1 MERAEVL
8 QLIEQA
14 RAENWTELDLS
25 GKGLVQI
32 PPEIFQLSNLQR
44 LYLRLNQITEI
55 PDAIAALSSLQ
66 QLSLGANQ
74 ITEIPDVIASLSNL
88 QVLSLAENKIA
99 KIPDTITALSN
110 LQQLYFYDNQITEI
124 PNTITSL
131 SNLQQL
137 YLFGNQITEIPDA
150 IAALSNLQ
158 QLYLFGNQITEIPD
172 AIAALSNLQYL
183 DLSNNQITKIPD
195 VIATLSSLQNL
206 WLSVNQ
212 ITKIPN
218 AIAALSS
225 LQNLWLSVNQI
236 TKIPNAIAALSNLQV
251 LYLTQNQIT
260 KIPDAIAALSNLQQL
275 RLGGNQITKVPDAI
289 TQLVN
294 LKGLVL
300 ENNPITNVP
309 PEIIRKGWG
318 EDITKDGDPQ
328 AIFSYL
334 KAHNKRPLNEIKVL
348 LIGEGDVGKTSL
360 LNRLLYNTF
369 NPEECK
375 TPGINIAQWHL
386 PEKPD
391 IRLNLWDFGGQKVMH
406 ATHQFF
412 LTKRSLYLLVI
423 DNRKNEQ
430 QNRVEY
436 WLKLLQTYGGDSPV
450 IIVGNCADED
460 FPHVK
465 IRTLKKKYPQIILPE
480 KDNPFAQDSV
490 ISTSCKTGE
499 GIETLRQEIARQI
512 DTVPHINDL
521 LPVSWFDIK
530 TKLEEMQKD
539 YDFISYEKY
548 QEYCHNT
555 DITSPQDQKV
565 LVEFLHDLGIVLN
578 YQDDPRLE
586 ETNVLNPE
594 WVTSGVYDILNNNEL
609 FKKKGLLELT
619 DLNRILKQP
628 DRYPDNK
635 RPFLMRLME
644 KFELCFPL
652 DPANLNRYLITD
664 LLPIDEPDV
673 DAYENAP
680 LHFQYRYDILPSS
693 IISRFIVRNHE
704 MIYKTMRW
712 RSGVVL
718 TEGNSKAL
726 VRGDEEDNFISI
738 KVQGS
743 RASNLL
749 AIIRSDFTKIHN
761 MIPNLAV
768 KERLVVQEYDNEQ
781 PTNRQVPVDYLHLC
795 NLDRQNITDA
805 ILPGLQGKYNVH
817 DLLEG
822 VESRQQREQELDD
835 RRERANLSRD
845 SQPLQPLPKT
855 TPNLLKPSLALLFLL
870 AGVTTIF
877 AVLAHSVP
885 VLQFTI
891 TVIASCLIF
900 AVTAIFVLRI
910 TGIIDE
916 TAFNQALTGFWNALP
931 ILKGQDASKDTAS
944 KELPEA
950 DKKE

>member
-1 MERAEVL
+1 L
-8 QLIEQA
+8 FILILA
-14 RAENWTELDLS
+14 FYAIYNTRFSWTFFD
-25 GKGLVQI
+25 VQH
-32 PPEIFQLSNLQR
+32 FC
-44 LYLRLNQITEI
+44 
-55 PDAIAALSSLQ
+55 
-66 QLSLGANQ
+66 
-74 ITEIPDVIASLSNL
+74 
-88 QVLSLAENKIA
+88 
-99 KIPDTITALSN
+99 
-110 LQQLYFYDNQITEI
+110 
-124 PNTITSL
+124 
-131 SNLQQL
+131 
-137 YLFGNQITEIPDA
+137 
-150 IAALSNLQ
+150 
-158 QLYLFGNQITEIPD
+158 
-172 AIAALSNLQYL
+172 
-183 DLSNNQITKIPD
+183 
-195 VIATLSSLQNL
+195 
-206 WLSVNQ
+206 
-212 ITKIPN
+212 
-218 AIAALSS
+218 
-225 LQNLWLSVNQI
+225 
-236 TKIPNAIAALSNLQV
+236 
-251 LYLTQNQIT
+251 
-260 KIPDAIAALSNLQQL
+260 
-275 RLGGNQITKVPDAI
+275 
-289 TQLVN
+289 
-294 LKGLVL
+294 
-300 ENNPITNVP
+300 NVP

-318 EDITKDGDPQ
+318 EDRTNDGDPL

-360 LNRLLYNTF
+360 LNRLLYDTF

-436 WLKLLQTYGGDSPV
+436 WLKLIKIYGGDSPV

-465 IRTLKKKYPQIILPE
+465 IRTLKKKYPQIVLPE
-480 KDNPFAQDSV
+480 KDNPFSQNSV
-490 ISTSCKTGE
+490 IATSCKTGD
-499 GIETLRQEIARQI
+499 GIEALRQEIARQI
-512 DTVPHINDL
+512 ETVPHIKDL
-521 LPVSWFDIK
+521 LPVSWFKIK

-548 QEYCHNT
+548 QEYCQNT
-555 DITSPQDQKV
+555 DIISQQDQKV

-578 YQDDPRLE
+578 YQDDPRLK

-609 FKKKGLLELT
+609 FKKKGLLELK
-619 DLNRILKQP
+619 DLNRVLKQP
-628 DRYPDNK
+628 NRYPDNK
-635 RPFLMRLME
+635 RPFLMGLME

-652 DPANLNRYLITD
+652 DHANSNRYLITD
-664 LLPIDEPDV
+664 LLPEDEPDV

-718 TEGNSKAL
+718 SEGNSKAL

-749 AIIRSDFTKIHN
+749 AIIRRDFTKIHN
-761 MIPNLAV
+761 KTPDLAV
-768 KERLVVQEYDNEQ
+768 KELLVVQEYDNGQ

-805 ILPGLQGKYNVH
+805 ILSDLEGKYNVR

-822 VESRQQREQELDD
+822 VESRQQREQNLDD
-835 RRERANLSRD
+835 RREKADLSRD
-845 SQPLQPLPKT
+845 SQPLKPLPKP

-870 AGVTTIF
+870 AGVTAIF

-916 TAFNQALTGFWNALP
+916 TAFNQALAGFWNALS
-931 ILKGQDASKDTAS
+931 ILKGQDPSKDSDT
-944 KELPEA
+944 KELPDS

>member
-1 MERAEVL
+1 MERQELL
-8 QLIEQA
+8 QLIERA
-14 RAENWTELDLS
+14 KAENSTELHLS
-25 GKGLVQI
+25 DKKLTEI
-32 PPEIFQLSNLQR
+32 PSEIFQLSQLTK
-44 LYLRLNQITEI
+44 L
-55 PDAIAALSSLQ
+55 DLS
-66 QLSLGANQ
+66 NNK
-74 ITEIPDVIASLSNL
+74 ITEIPDVIA
-88 QVLSLAENKIA
+88 
-99 KIPDTITALSN
+99 ALSN
-110 LQQLYFYDNQITEI
+110 LQQLDLADNKITEI
-124 PNTITSL
+124 PDAISAL
-131 SNLQQL
+131 YNLQEL
-137 YLFGNQITEIPDA
+137 DLSRNQITEIPDA

-158 QLYLFGNQITEIPD
+158 RLDLGSNQITEIPD
-172 AIAALSNLQYL
+172 ALLSHSRSETATLSNLQRL
-183 DLSNNQITKIPD
+183 DLGSNQITEIPD
-195 VIATLSSLQNL
+195 V
-206 WLSVNQ
+206 
-212 ITKIPN
+212 
-218 AIAALSS
+218 
-225 LQNLWLSVNQI
+225 
-236 TKIPNAIAALSNLQV
+236 
-251 LYLTQNQIT
+251 
-260 KIPDAIAALSNLQQL
+260 
-275 RLGGNQITKVPDAI
+275 I

-294 LKGLVL
+294 LKRLVL

-318 EDITKDGDPQ
+318 KERTDDGDPQ

-334 KAHNKRPLNEIKVL
+334 KATTPTKQSSKNEVKTPTVRPLNEIKVL
-348 LIGEGDVGKTSL
+348 LVGEGDVGKTSL
-360 LNRLLYNTF
+360 LKRLKYGTF

-386 PEKPD
+386 PEKLD

-450 IIVGNCADED
+450 IIVGNCADDEKY
-460 FPHVK
+460 PRVA
-465 IRTLKKKYPQIILPE
+465 IRTLKKKYPKIVLPE
-480 KDNPFAQDSV
+480 KDNLFSQDSV

-499 GIETLRQEIARQI
+499 GIETLRREIARQI

-521 LPVSWFDIK
+521 LPVSWFKIK
-530 TKLEEMQKD
+530 TKLEKMQKD

-548 QEYCHNT
+548 QEYCQNT
-555 DITSPQDQKV
+555 EITSPQDQKT

-578 YQDDPRLE
+578 YQDDPRLK

-619 DLNRILKQP
+619 DLNHILKQP

-635 RPFLMRLME
+635 RPFLMGLME

-652 DPANLNRYLITD
+652 DHANPNRYLITD

-718 TEGNSKAL
+718 TEGNNKAL

-749 AIIRSDFTKIHN
+749 AIIRRDFTKIHN

-768 KERLVVQEYDNEQ
+768 KEFLVVQEYDNEQ

-805 ILPGLQGKYNVH
+805 ILPGLQGNYNIR

-822 VESRQQREQELDD
+822 VESRQQREQELED

-845 SQPLQPLPKT
+845 SQPLQPLEKR
-855 TPNLLKPSLALLFLL
+855 TPNLFKPSLALLFLL

-916 TAFNQALTGFWNALP
+916 TAFNQALTGFWNALL

-944 KELPEA
+944 KELPET

>member
-1 MERAEVL
+1 
-8 QLIEQA
+8 
-14 RAENWTELDLS
+14 
-25 GKGLVQI
+25 
-32 PPEIFQLSNLQR
+32 
-44 LYLRLNQITEI
+44 
-55 PDAIAALSSLQ
+55 
-66 QLSLGANQ
+66 
-74 ITEIPDVIASLSNL
+74 VIA
-88 QVLSLAENKIA
+88 
-99 KIPDTITALSN
+99 ALSN
-110 LQQLYFYDNQITEI
+110 LQ
-124 PNTITSL
+124 SL
-131 SNLQQL
+131 DFS
-137 YLFGNQITEIPDA
+137 GNQITEIPDA

-158 QLYLFGNQITEIPD
+158 ML
-172 AIAALSNLQYL
+172 ALGSNK
-183 DLSNNQITKIPD
+183 ITKIPD
-195 VIATLSSLQNL
+195 VI
-206 WLSVNQ
+206 
-212 ITKIPN
+212 
-218 AIAALSS
+218 
-225 LQNLWLSVNQI
+225 
-236 TKIPNAIAALSNLQV
+236 
-251 LYLTQNQIT
+251 
-260 KIPDAIAALSNLQQL
+260 
-275 RLGGNQITKVPDAI
+275 

-294 LKGLVL
+294 LKLLVL

-318 EDITKDGDPQ
+318 KATWLDGNPQ

-334 KAHNKRPLNEIKVL
+334 KATAPTKQSSSNELKTPTVRPLNEIKVL
-348 LIGEGDVGKTSL
+348 LVGEGDVGKTSL
-360 LNRLLYNTF
+360 LNRLLYDTF

-436 WLKLLQTYGGDSPV
+436 WLKLIQTYGGDSPI

-460 FPHVK
+460 YPHVK
-465 IRTLKKKYPQIILPE
+465 IRTLKKKYPQIVLPE
-480 KDNPFAQDSV
+480 KDNPFAQDLA

-499 GIETLRQEIARQI
+499 GIETLRREIARQI
-512 DTVPHINDL
+512 DTVPHIKDL
-521 LPVSWFDIK
+521 LPVSWFEIK

-555 DITSPQDQKV
+555 DITSQQDQKV

-578 YQDDPRLE
+578 YQDDPRLK

-619 DLNRILKQP
+619 DLNRVLKQP
-628 DRYPDNK
+628 NRYPDNK
-635 RPFLMRLME
+635 RPFLMGLME

-652 DPANLNRYLITD
+652 DNTSVNSYLITD

-718 TEGNSKAL
+718 SEGNSKAL
-726 VRGDEEDNFISI
+726 VRSDEEDNFISI

-743 RASNLL
+743 HASNLL

-761 MIPNLAV
+761 TIPNLAV
-768 KERLVVQEYDNEQ
+768 KERLVVQEYDNGQ
-781 PTNRQVPVDYLHLC
+781 PTNRQVPVDYLYLC
-795 NLDRQNITDA
+795 DLDRQNTTDT
-805 ILPGLQGKYNVH
+805 ILPDLKGNYNVR

-822 VESRQQREQELDD
+822 VESRQQREQNLDD
-835 RRERANLSRD
+835 RRERANLSRE

-855 TPNLLKPSLALLFLL
+855 APNLLKPSLALLFLL
-870 AGVTTIF
+870 ASITAIF

-885 VLQFTI
+885 FLQFTI

-944 KELPEA
+944 KELPET

>member
-1 MERAEVL
+1 MERLEVL

-14 RAENWTELDLS
+14 KAENWTELDLS
-25 GKGLVQI
+25 DKNLTKI
-32 PPEIFQLSNLQR
+32 PPEIFQLSQLTK
-44 LYLRLNQITEI
+44 LALSDNQITEI
-55 PDAIAALSSLQ
+55 PDEIASLSNLQ
-66 QLSLGANQ
+66 GLSFSGNQ
-74 ITEIPDVIASLSNL
+74 ITEIPDVIA
-88 QVLSLAENKIA
+88 
-99 KIPDTITALSN
+99 ALSN
-110 LQQLYFYDNQITEI
+110 LTSLSLHNNEITEI
-124 PNTITSL
+124 PHVIAAL
-131 SNLQQL
+131 SQLIAL
-137 YLFGNQITEIPDA
+137 YLGANQISEIPDV

-158 QLYLFGNQITEIPD
+158 QLYLFSNKISEIPD
-172 AIAALSNLQYL
+172 
-183 DLSNNQITKIPD
+183 
-195 VIATLSSLQNL
+195 V
-206 WLSVNQ
+206 
-212 ITKIPN
+212 
-218 AIAALSS
+218 
-225 LQNLWLSVNQI
+225 
-236 TKIPNAIAALSNLQV
+236 
-251 LYLTQNQIT
+251 
-260 KIPDAIAALSNLQQL
+260 IAALSNLQQL
-275 RLGGNQITKVPDAI
+275 NLRDNQITEIPDAL
-289 TQLVN
+289 TKLGN
-294 LKGLVL
+294 LKKLDL
-300 ENNPITNVP
+300 RDNLIANIP

-318 EDITKDGDPQ
+318 KIYSEDGDPQ
-328 AIFSYL
+328 TIFSYL
-334 KAHNKRPLNEIKVL
+334 KATAPTKQSSSNELKTSTVRPLNEIKVL
-348 LIGEGDVGKTSL
+348 LVGEGDVGKTSL

-430 QNRVEY
+430 QNRIEY

-460 FPHVK
+460 YPHVK
-465 IRTLKKKYPQIILPE
+465 IRTLKKKYPQIVLPE
-480 KDNPFAQDSV
+480 KDNPFAQDLA

-512 DTVPHINDL
+512 DTVPHIKDL
-521 LPVSWFDIK
+521 LPVSWFEIK

-555 DITSPQDQKV
+555 DITSSQDQKV

-578 YQDDPRLE
+578 YQDDPRLK

-594 WVTSGVYDILNNNEL
+594 WVTSGVYDILNNSEL

-635 RPFLMRLME
+635 RPFLMGLME

-652 DPANLNRYLITD
+652 DNTNVNRYLITD

-718 TEGNSKAL
+718 SEGNSKAL
-726 VRGDEEDNFISI
+726 VRSDEEDNFISI

-749 AIIRSDFTKIHN
+749 AIIRRDFTKIHN
-761 MIPNLAV
+761 TIPNLAV
-768 KERLVVQEYDNEQ
+768 QEFLVVQEYDNGQ

-805 ILPGLQGKYNVH
+805 ILPGLQGKYNIR

-822 VESRQQREQELDD
+822 VESRQQREENLDN
-835 RRERANLSRD
+835 RRERANLSRE
-845 SQPLQPLPKT
+845 SQPLQPLPKR
-855 TPNLLKPSLALLFLL
+855 TPNLFKPSFALLFLL
-870 AGVTTIF
+870 AGVTAIF

-916 TAFNQALTGFWNALP
+916 TAFNQALTGFWNALL

-944 KELPEA
+944 KELPET

>member
-1 MERAEVL
+1 MARQKLL

-14 RAENWTELDLS
+14 RAENSTELDLS
-25 GKGLVQI
+25 DKGLTEI
-32 PPEIFQLSNLQR
+32 PPEIFQLSNLQ
-44 LYLRLNQITEI
+44 Q
-55 PDAIAALSSLQ
+55 
-66 QLSLGANQ
+66 
-74 ITEIPDVIASLSNL
+74 
-88 QVLSLAENKIA
+88 
-99 KIPDTITALSN
+99 
-110 LQQLYFYDNQITEI
+110 
-124 PNTITSL
+124 
-131 SNLQQL
+131 
-137 YLFGNQITEIPDA
+137 
-150 IAALSNLQ
+150 
-158 QLYLFGNQITEIPD
+158 
-172 AIAALSNLQYL
+172 
-183 DLSNNQITKIPD
+183 
-195 VIATLSSLQNL
+195 L
-206 WLSVNQ
+206 WLSN
-212 ITKIPN
+212 
-218 AIAALSS
+218 
-225 LQNLWLSVNQI
+225 
-236 TKIPNAIAALSNLQV
+236 
-251 LYLTQNQIT
+251 NQIT
-260 KIPDAIAALSNLQQL
+260 KIPDAIAALSNLQNLFLYGNKITEIPNVIAALSNLQNL
-275 RLGGNQITKVPDAI
+275 DLSRNQITEIPDDISALSNLQNLDFGNNKITKIPDAITALSNLQQLDLDHNLITEIPDAI
-289 TQLVN
+289 TQLIN
-294 LKGLVL
+294 LKRLVL
-300 ENNPITNVP
+300 EYNPIANIP

-318 EDITKDGDPQ
+318 KDITDNGDPQ

-334 KAHNKRPLNEIKVL
+334 KATAPIKQSSKNEAKTEVVRPLNEIKVL
-348 LIGEGDVGKTSL
+348 LVGEGDVGKTSM

-391 IRLNLWDFGGQKVMH
+391 ISLNFWDFGGQKVMH

-436 WLKLLQTYGGDSPV
+436 WLKLLQTYGGNSPV

-460 FPHVK
+460 YPRVK
-465 IRTLKKKYPQIILPE
+465 IRTLKKKYPQIVLPE
-480 KDNPFAQDSV
+480 KDNPVSQNSV
-490 ISTSCKTGE
+490 IATSCKTGE
-499 GIETLRQEIARQI
+499 GIEALRQEIARQI
-512 DTVPHINDL
+512 DTIPHISDPF
-521 LPVSWFDIK
+521 PVSWFKIK

-548 QEYCHNT
+548 QEYCQNT

-578 YQDDPRLE
+578 YQDDPRLK

-619 DLNRILKQP
+619 DLNRVLKQP

-635 RPFLMRLME
+635 RPFLMGLME

-652 DPANLNRYLITD
+652 DYTNVNRYLITD

-726 VRGDEEDNFISI
+726 VRGDEEDDFISI

-743 RASNLL
+743 HASNLL
-749 AIIRSDFTKIHN
+749 AIIRRDFTKIHN
-761 MIPNLAV
+761 TIPNLAV
-768 KERLVVQEYDNEQ
+768 KEFLVVQEYDKEE
-781 PTNRQVPVDYLHLC
+781 PTDRQVPVDYLHLC

-805 ILPGLQGKYNVH
+805 ILPGLQGNYNIR

-822 VESRQQREQELDD
+822 VESRQQREQNLDD
-835 RRERANLSRD
+835 RQERANLSRD
-845 SQPLQPLPKT
+845 SQPLNPLPETTPNLLKPLPETTPNLLKPLPET
-855 TPNLLKPSLALLFLL
+855 TPNLLKPSLTLLFLL
-870 AGVTTIF
+870 AGVTAIF

-944 KELPEA
+944 KELPET
-950 DKKE
+950 DNKE

>member
-1 MERAEVL
+1 MERAELL
-8 QLIEQA
+8 QLIERA
-14 RAENWTELDLS
+14 KAENWTELDLS
-25 GKGLVQI
+25 SKELTEI
-32 PPEIFQLSNLQR
+32 PPEMFQLSQLTK
-44 LYLRLNQITEI
+44 LDLSFNQIT
-55 PDAIAALSSLQ
+55 
-66 QLSLGANQ
+66 
-74 ITEIPDVIASLSNL
+74 
-88 QVLSLAENKIA
+88 K
-99 KIPDTITALSN
+99 
-110 LQQLYFYDNQITEI
+110 
-124 PNTITSL
+124 
-131 SNLQQL
+131 
-137 YLFGNQITEIPDA
+137 IPDA

-158 QLYLFGNQITEIPD
+158 RLDLSFNKRTKIPDEIAALSNLQEFYLSKNRITEIPN
-172 AIAALSNLQYL
+172 AIAALSNLQNL
-183 DLSNNQITKIPD
+183 ILSGNKITE
-195 VIATLSSLQNL
+195 
-206 WLSVNQ
+206 
-212 ITKIPN
+212 IPN
-218 AIAALSS
+218 AIAALSN
-225 LQNLWLSVNQI
+225 LQQLHLDQNRITEIPDGIAALSNLQKLDLYYNKITEIPDEIAALSNLQVLDLSINQI
-236 TKIPNAIAALSNLQV
+236 TKIPNAIAALSNLQN
-251 LYLTQNQIT
+251 LILSGNKIT
-260 KIPDAIAALSNLQQL
+260 EIPNAIAALSNLQQL

-499 GIETLRQEIARQI
+499 GIETLSREIARQI
-512 DTVPHINDL
+512 DTVPHIKDL
-521 LPVSWFDIK
+521 LPVSWFKIK

-548 QEYCHNT
+548 QEYCQNT
-555 DITSPQDQKV
+555 DITSSQDQKV

-578 YQDDPRLE
+578 YQDDPRLK

-609 FKKKGLLELT
+609 FRNKGLLELT
-619 DLNRILKQP
+619 DLNRVLKQP
-628 DRYPDNK
+628 NRYPDNK
-635 RPFLMRLME
+635 RPFLMGLME

-652 DPANLNRYLITD
+652 DHANPNRYLITD

-718 TEGNSKAL
+718 SEGNSKAL
-726 VRGDEEDNFISI
+726 VRSDEEDNFISI

-743 RASNLL
+743 RGSNLL

-761 MIPNLAV
+761 TIPNLAV
-768 KERLVVQEYDNEQ
+768 KEFLVVQEYDNEQ

-805 ILPGLQGKYNVH
+805 ILPGLQGNYNIR

-822 VESRQQREQELDD
+822 VESRQQREQELED
-835 RRERANLSRD
+835 RREKSNKSRD
-845 SQPLQPLPKT
+845 SQPLKPLPKT
-855 TPNLLKPSLALLFLL
+855 TPNLFKPSLALLFLL

-944 KELPEA
+944 KELPET
-950 DKKE
+950 DNKE

>member
-1 MERAEVL
+1 MERAELL
-8 QLIEQA
+8 QAIEQA
-14 RAENWTELDLS
+14 KAENWTALDLRS
-25 GKGLVQI
+25 RGLTEI
-32 PPEIFQLSNLQR
+32 PPEIFQFSNLQV
-44 LYLRLNQITEI
+44 LYLGDNQITEI
-55 PDAIAALSSLQ
+55 PDILLSHSQ
-66 QLSLGANQ
+66 SKNATLSNLYILDLRNNQ
-74 ITEIPDVIASLSNL
+74 IKEIPDVIATFSNL
-88 QVLSLAENKIA
+88 KDL
-99 KIPDTITALSN
+99 N
-110 LQQLYFYDNQITEI
+110 LV
-124 PNTITSL
+124 
-131 SNLQQL
+131 
-137 YLFGNQITEIPDA
+137 
-150 IAALSNLQ
+150 
-158 QLYLFGNQITEIPD
+158 
-172 AIAALSNLQYL
+172 
-183 DLSNNQITKIPD
+183 NNQIKE
-195 VIATLSSLQNL
+195 
-206 WLSVNQ
+206 
-212 ITKIPN
+212 
-218 AIAALSS
+218 
-225 LQNLWLSVNQI
+225 
-236 TKIPNAIAALSNLQV
+236 IPNAIAALSNLQF
-251 LYLTQNQIT
+251 LNLSNNQI
-260 KIPDAIAALSNLQQL
+260 KEIPDAIATLSNLQSL
-275 RLGGNQITKVPDAI
+275 NLSNNQITEIPDLIADLSNLQKLSLSNNQIKEIPDAI
-289 TQLVN
+289 TQFVN
-294 LKGLVL
+294 LKRLVL
-300 ENNPITNVP
+300 KDNPITNIP

-318 EDITKDGDPQ
+318 NDINENGYPQ

-334 KAHNKRPLNEIKVL
+334 KAHNKNKLPLNEIKVL
-348 LIGEGDVGKTSL
+348 LVGEGDVGKTSL
-360 LNRLLYNTF
+360 LNRLLYDTF

-450 IIVGNCADED
+450 IIVGNCADEHY
-460 FPHVK
+460 PQIK
-465 IRTLKKKYPQIILPE
+465 IRTLKKKYPQIVLPE
-480 KDNPFAQDSV
+480 KDNLFSQDSV
-490 ISTSCKTGE
+490 IATSCKTGD
-499 GIETLRQEIARQI
+499 GIEALRWEIARQI
-512 DTVPHINDL
+512 DTIPHISDPF
-521 LPVSWFDIK
+521 PVSWFKIK
-530 TKLEEMQKD
+530 TKLEEMQKNYD
-539 YDFISYEKY
+539 YISYEKY
-548 QEYCHNT
+548 QEYCQNI
-555 DITSPQDQKV
+555 DITSQQDQKV

-578 YQDDPRLE
+578 YQDDPRLK

-609 FKKKGLLELT
+609 FKKKGLLELI

-635 RPFLMRLME
+635 RPFLMGLME

-652 DPANLNRYLITD
+652 DHANPNRYLITD

-718 TEGNSKAL
+718 SEGNSKAL
-726 VRGDEEDNFISI
+726 VRSDEEDNFISI
-738 KVQGS
+738 KMQGS

-749 AIIRSDFTKIHN
+749 AIIRRDFTKIHN
-761 MIPNLAV
+761 TIPNLAV
-768 KERLVVQEYDNEQ
+768 KEFLVVQEYDKGQ
-781 PTNRQVPVDYLHLC
+781 PTDRQVPVDYLHLC

-805 ILPGLQGKYNVH
+805 ILPGLYGNYNIRN
-817 DLLEG
+817 LLEG
-822 VESRQQREQELDD
+822 VESRQQREENLDD
-835 RRERANLSRD
+835 RREKADLSRE
-845 SQPLQPLPKT
+845 SQPLQPLTPLPKP

-870 AGVTTIF
+870 AGVTAIF

-916 TAFNQALTGFWNALP
+916 TAFNQALAGFWNALP
-931 ILKGQDASKDTAS
+931 ILKGQDPSKDSDT
-944 KELPEA
+944 KELPDS

>member
-1 MERAEVL
+1 MVRQDVLRLIERAK
-8 QLIEQA
+8 
-14 RAENWTELDLS
+14 AENSTELDLS
-25 GKGLVQI
+25 NKKLTEI
-32 PPEIFQLSNLQR
+32 PSEIFQLSQLTKLNLDN
-44 LYLRLNQITEI
+44 NQITKI
-55 PDAIAALSSLQ
+55 PDAIK
-66 QLSLGANQ
+66 
-74 ITEIPDVIASLSNL
+74 VLSNL
-88 QVLSLAENKIA
+88 QVLDLGGNKITE
-99 KIPDTITALSN
+99 IPNAITALSN
-110 LQQLYFYDNQITEI
+110 LQALILSVNQIKEI
-124 PNTITSL
+124 PDAIVTL
-131 SNLQQL
+131 SNLQT
-137 YLFGNQITEIPDA
+137 LFLHKNKITEIPDA

-158 QLYLFGNQITEIPD
+158 I
-172 AIAALSNLQYL
+172 LSLEN
-183 DLSNNQITKIPD
+183 
-195 VIATLSSLQNL
+195 
-206 WLSVNQ
+206 
-212 ITKIPN
+212 
-218 AIAALSS
+218 
-225 LQNLWLSVNQI
+225 
-236 TKIPNAIAALSNLQV
+236 
-251 LYLTQNQIT
+251 NQIT
-260 KIPDAIAALSNLQQL
+260 KIPDAIAALSNLQYL
-275 RLGGNQITKVPDAI
+275 FLGGNKITEIPDAI
-289 TQLVN
+289 TKISN
-294 LKGLVL
+294 LKQLVL
-300 ENNPITNVP
+300 ENNPITNIP

-318 EDITKDGDPQ
+318 KDYGDDGDPQ

-348 LIGEGDVGKTSL
+348 LVGEGDVGKTSL
-360 LNRLLYNTF
+360 LNRLLHDNF

-375 TPGINIAQWHL
+375 TPGINIEKWSL

-391 IRLNLWDFGGQKVMH
+391 ICLNLWDFGGQKVMH

-465 IRTLKKKYPQIILPE
+465 IRTLKKKYPQIVLPE
-480 KDNPFAQDSV
+480 KDNLFSQDSV
-490 ISTSCKTGE
+490 IATSCKTGD
-499 GIETLRQEIARQI
+499 GIEALRQEIARQI
-512 DTVPHINDL
+512 ETVPHIKDL
-521 LPVSWFDIK
+521 LPVSWFKIK
-530 TKLEEMQKD
+530 NKLEEMQKNYD
-539 YDFISYEKY
+539 YISYEKY
-548 QEYCHNT
+548 QEYCQNT
-555 DITSPQDQKV
+555 DIISQQDQKT

-578 YQDDPRLE
+578 YQDDPRLK

-628 DRYPDNK
+628 NRYPDNK
-635 RPFLMRLME
+635 RPFLMGLME

-652 DPANLNRYLITD
+652 DSANPNRYLITD

-743 RASNLL
+743 RGSNLL
-749 AIIRSDFTKIHN
+749 AIIRRDFTKIHN
-761 MIPNLAV
+761 TIPNLAV
-768 KERLVVQEYDNEQ
+768 KEFLVVQEYDKGQ
-781 PTNRQVPVDYLHLC
+781 PTDRQVPVDYLHLC
-795 NLDRQNITDA
+795 NLDRQNTTDA
-805 ILPGLQGKYNVH
+805 ILPGLQGNYNIR

-822 VESRQQREQELDD
+822 VESRQQREQNLDD
-835 RRERANLSRD
+835 RREKADLSRD
-845 SQPLQPLPKT
+845 SQPLKPLPKP

-870 AGVTTIF
+870 AGVTAIF

-916 TAFNQALTGFWNALP
+916 TAFNQALAGFWNALP
-931 ILKGQDASKDTAS
+931 ILKGQDSSKDSGA
-944 KELPEA
+944 KELPES

>member
-1 MERAEVL
+1 MTRL
-8 QLIEQA
+8 GILRLIEQA
-14 RAENWTELDLS
+14 KAKNSTELDLNFN
-25 GKGLVQI
+25 GLTEI
-32 PPEIFQLSNLQR
+32 PPEIFQLSQLTKLELSGNA
-44 LYLRLNQITEI
+44 IT
-55 PDAIAALSSLQ
+55 
-66 QLSLGANQ
+66 
-74 ITEIPDVIASLSNL
+74 
-88 QVLSLAENKIA
+88 
-99 KIPDTITALSN
+99 KIPDKIAALSN
-110 LQQLYFYDNQITEI
+110 LQQLYLNNNQITKI
-124 PNTITSL
+124 PDVIAAL
-131 SNLQQL
+131 SNLQDL
-137 YLFGNQITEIPDA
+137 NLGGNKITEIPDE

-158 QLYLFGNQITEIPD
+158 QLYLFNNQITKIPYEIM
-172 AIAALSNLQYL
+172 ALSNLKGL
-183 DLSNNQITKIPD
+183 DLNNNQITKIPD
-195 VIATLSSLQNL
+195 VLPPYLRSET
-206 WLSVNQ
+206 
-212 ITKIPN
+212 
-218 AIAALSS
+218 
-225 LQNLWLSVNQI
+225 
-236 TKIPNAIAALSNLQV
+236 AALSNLQI
-251 LYLTQNQIT
+251 LNLSSNQIT
-260 KIPDAIAALSNLQQL
+260 KIPDAITALSNLQIL
-275 RLGGNQITKVPDAI
+275 NLSSNQITEIPDVIANLSQLQNLYLHNNQITEIPDVIAALSQLKQLDLYANKITRIPDAI
-289 TQLVN
+289 AKLVN
-294 LKGLVL
+294 LKILVL
-300 ENNPITNVP
+300 NDNPITNVP

-318 EDITKDGDPQ
+318 TDIRKDGDPQ
-328 AIFSYL
+328 VIFSYL
-334 KAHNKRPLNEIKVL
+334 KAAAPTKQSSKDEVNTAIVRPLNEIKVL
-348 LIGEGDVGKTSL
+348 LVGEGDVGKTSL
-360 LNRLLYNTF
+360 LKRLKYGTF

-436 WLKLLQTYGGDSPV
+436 WLKLIQTYGGDSPV

-460 FPHVK
+460 YPHVK
-465 IRTLKKKYPQIILPE
+465 IRTLKKKYPQIVLPE
-480 KDNPFAQDSV
+480 KDNPLAQDSV

-499 GIETLRQEIARQI
+499 GIETLRREIARQI
-512 DTVPHINDL
+512 DTVPHIKDL
-521 LPVSWFDIK
+521 LPVSWFEIK
-530 TKLEEMQKD
+530 TKLEKMQKD

-548 QEYCHNT
+548 QEYCQNT
-555 DITSPQDQKV
+555 EITSPQDQKT

-578 YQDDPRLE
+578 YQDDPRLK

-628 DRYPDNK
+628 ARYPDNK

-652 DPANLNRYLITD
+652 DPANPNRYLITD

-718 TEGNSKAL
+718 AEGNSKAL
-726 VRGDEEDNFISI
+726 VRSDEEDNFISI

-761 MIPNLAV
+761 TIPNLAV
-768 KERLVVQEYDNEQ
+768 KEFLVVQEYDNEQ

-805 ILPGLQGKYNVH
+805 ILPGLQGNYNIR

-822 VESRQQREQELDD
+822 VESRQQREQELED

-855 TPNLLKPSLALLFLL
+855 TPNLFKPSLALLFLL

-944 KELPEA
+944 KELPET
-950 DKKE
+950 DNKE

>member
-1 MERAEVL
+1 MVRQDVLRLIERAK
-8 QLIEQA
+8 
-14 RAENWTELDLS
+14 AENSTELDLS
-25 GKGLVQI
+25 NKKLTEI
-32 PPEIFQLSNLQR
+32 PSEIFQLSQLTKLNLDN
-44 LYLRLNQITEI
+44 NQITKI
-55 PDAIAALSSLQ
+55 PDAIK
-66 QLSLGANQ
+66 
-74 ITEIPDVIASLSNL
+74 VLSNL
-88 QVLSLAENKIA
+88 QVLDLGGNKITE
-99 KIPDTITALSN
+99 IPNAITALSN
-110 LQQLYFYDNQITEI
+110 LQALILSVNQIKEI
-124 PNTITSL
+124 PDAIVTL
-131 SNLQQL
+131 SNLQT
-137 YLFGNQITEIPDA
+137 LFLHKNKITEIPDA

-158 QLYLFGNQITEIPD
+158 I
-172 AIAALSNLQYL
+172 LSLEN
-183 DLSNNQITKIPD
+183 
-195 VIATLSSLQNL
+195 
-206 WLSVNQ
+206 
-212 ITKIPN
+212 
-218 AIAALSS
+218 
-225 LQNLWLSVNQI
+225 
-236 TKIPNAIAALSNLQV
+236 
-251 LYLTQNQIT
+251 NQIT
-260 KIPDAIAALSNLQQL
+260 KIPDAIAALSNLQYL
-275 RLGGNQITKVPDAI
+275 FLGGNKITEIPDAI
-289 TQLVN
+289 TKISN
-294 LKGLVL
+294 LKQLVL
-300 ENNPITNVP
+300 ENNPITNIP
-309 PEIIRKGWG
+309 PEIIRKGWEKDYG
-318 EDITKDGDPQ
+318 DDGDPQ

-348 LIGEGDVGKTSL
+348 LVGEGDVGKTSL
-360 LNRLLYNTF
+360 LNRLLHDNF

-375 TPGINIAQWHL
+375 TPGINIEKWSL

-391 IRLNLWDFGGQKVMH
+391 ICLNLWDFGGQKVMH

-465 IRTLKKKYPQIILPE
+465 IRTLKKKYPQIVLPE
-480 KDNPFAQDSV
+480 KDNLFSQDSV
-490 ISTSCKTGE
+490 IATSCKTGD
-499 GIETLRQEIARQI
+499 GIEALRQEIARQI
-512 DTVPHINDL
+512 ETVPHIKDL
-521 LPVSWFDIK
+521 LPVSWFKIK
-530 TKLEEMQKD
+530 NKLEEMQKNYD
-539 YDFISYEKY
+539 YISYEKY
-548 QEYCHNT
+548 QEYCQNT
-555 DITSPQDQKV
+555 DIISQQDQKT

-578 YQDDPRLE
+578 YQDDPRLK

-628 DRYPDNK
+628 NRYPDNK
-635 RPFLMRLME
+635 RPFLMGLME

-652 DPANLNRYLITD
+652 DSANPNRYLITD

-743 RASNLL
+743 HGSNLL
-749 AIIRSDFTKIHN
+749 AIIRRDFTKIHN
-761 MIPNLAV
+761 TIPNLAV
-768 KERLVVQEYDNEQ
+768 KEFLVVQEYDKGQ

-795 NLDRQNITDA
+795 ELDRQNTNDA
-805 ILPGLQGKYNVH
+805 ILPGLQGNYNIRG
-817 DLLEG
+817 LLEG
-822 VESRQQREQELDD
+822 VESRQQREQNLDD
-835 RRERANLSRD
+835 RREKADLSRD
-845 SQPLQPLPKT
+845 SQPLKPLPKP

-870 AGVTTIF
+870 AGVTAIF

-916 TAFNQALTGFWNALP
+916 TAFNQALAGFWNALP
-931 ILKGQDASKDTAS
+931 ILKGQDSSKDSGA
-944 KELPEA
+944 KELPES

>member
-55 PDAIAALSSLQ
+55 PDAIAALS
-66 QLSLGANQ
+66 
-74 ITEIPDVIASLSNL
+74 NL
-88 QVLSLAENKIA
+88 QI
-99 KIPDTITALSN
+99 
-110 LQQLYFYDNQITEI
+110 
-124 PNTITSL
+124 
-131 SNLQQL
+131 
-137 YLFGNQITEIPDA
+137 
-150 IAALSNLQ
+150 
-158 QLYLFGNQITEIPD
+158 
-172 AIAALSNLQYL
+172 L
-183 DLSNNQITKIPD
+183 DLS
-195 VIATLSSLQNL
+195 
-206 WLSVNQ
+206 
-212 ITKIPN
+212 
-218 AIAALSS
+218 
-225 LQNLWLSVNQI
+225 
-236 TKIPNAIAALSNLQV
+236 SNK
-251 LYLTQNQIT
+251 IT
-260 KIPDAIAALSNLQQL
+260 KIPDAIAALSNLETL
-275 RLGGNQITKVPDAI
+275 DLAANQITEIPDAIAALYYLQLLVLHNNKLTEILDAITALTNLQVLHLGRNKITEIPDAI
-289 TQLVN
+289 TQLIN
-294 LKGLVL
+294 LKILVL
-300 ENNPITNVP
+300 GDNPITNIP

-318 EDITKDGDPQ
+318 ENTWYDGDPK

-334 KAHNKRPLNEIKVL
+334 KDHNKRPLNEIKVL
-348 LIGEGDVGKTSL
+348 LVGEGDVGKTSL
-360 LNRLLYNTF
+360 LNRLLYDTF

-436 WLKLLQTYGGDSPV
+436 WLKLIQTYGGNSPV

-460 FPHVK
+460 YPHVK
-465 IRTLKKKYPQIILPE
+465 IRTLKKKYPQIVLPE

-499 GIETLRQEIARQI
+499 GIETLRREIARQI
-512 DTVPHINDL
+512 EAIPHINDL

-555 DITSPQDQKV
+555 DISSSQDQKV

-578 YQDDPRLE
+578 YQDDPRLK

-609 FKKKGLLELT
+609 FVKKKGLLELT

-635 RPFLMRLME
+635 RPFLMGLME

-652 DPANLNRYLITD
+652 DPANPNRYLITD

-718 TEGNSKAL
+718 SEGNSKAL
-726 VRGDEEDNFISI
+726 VRSDEEDNFISI

-743 RASNLL
+743 HASNLL

-761 MIPNLAV
+761 TIPNLAV
-768 KERLVVQEYDNEQ
+768 KEFLVVQEYDNGQ
-781 PTNRQVPVDYLHLC
+781 PTNRQVPVDYLYLC
-795 NLDRQNITDA
+795 DLDRQNTTDT
-805 ILPGLQGKYNVH
+805 ILPDLKGKYNVR

-822 VESRQQREQELDD
+822 VESRQQREQNLDA
-835 RRERANLSRD
+835 RREKSNKSRD
-845 SQPLQPLPKT
+845 SQPLKPLPKT

-877 AVLAHSVP
+877 AVLAYSVP

-916 TAFNQALTGFWNALP
+916 TAFNQALTGFWNALL

-944 KELPEA
+944 KELPET

>member
-1 MERAEVL
+1 MERQGL
-8 QLIEQA
+8 FQLIERA
-14 RAENWTELDLS
+14 KAENWTELDLS
-25 GKGLVQI
+25 RKELTEI
-32 PPEIFQLSNLQR
+32 PPEIFQLSQLTKLDLCFNQITKIPDEIAALSHLQT
-44 LYLRLNQITEI
+44 LDLHYNQITEI
-55 PDAIAALSSLQ
+55 PDAIAALSNLQELDLENNQITEIPDAIAALSNLQKLNLENNQITKIPDAIAALSNLQ
-66 QLSLGANQ
+66 QLYLYKNQ
-74 ITEIPDVIASLSNL
+74 ITEIPDVISALYNL
-88 QVLSLAENKIA
+88 QELNLSRNQIT
-99 KIPDTITALSN
+99 KIPDAISALSN
-110 LQQLYFYDNQITEI
+110 LQELD
-124 PNTITSL
+124 L
-131 SNLQQL
+131 SR
-137 YLFGNQITEIPDA
+137 NQITEIPDA

-158 QLYLFGNQITEIPD
+158 QLYLWNNQITEIPD
-172 AIAALSNLQYL
+172 AITALSQLQKL
-183 DLSNNQITKIPD
+183 DLD
-195 VIATLSSLQNL
+195 H
-206 WLSVNQ
+206 
-212 ITKIPN
+212 
-218 AIAALSS
+218 
-225 LQNLWLSVNQI
+225 
-236 TKIPNAIAALSNLQV
+236 
-251 LYLTQNQIT
+251 NQIT
-260 KIPDAIAALSNLQQL
+260 KIPDAISAIYNLQFL
-275 RLGGNQITKVPDAI
+275 SLGNNKITEIPDAI

-294 LKGLVL
+294 LKLLVL
-300 ENNPITNVP
+300 ENNPIANVP

-318 EDITKDGDPQ
+318 KDHGDDGDPQ

-334 KAHNKRPLNEIKVL
+334 KNYNKRPLNEIKVL
-348 LIGEGDVGKTSL
+348 LVGEGDVGKTSL
-360 LNRLLYNTF
+360 LNRLLYDTF

-375 TPGINIAQWHL
+375 TPGINIVQWHL

-423 DNRKNEQ
+423 DNRKNDQ
-430 QNRVEY
+430 QNRIEY

-450 IIVGNCADED
+450 IIVGNCADEHYTQVAIS
-460 FPHVK
+460 F
-465 IRTLKKKYPQIILPE
+465 LKKKYPQIVLPE
-480 KDNPFAQDSV
+480 KDNPFSQNSV

-499 GIETLRQEIARQI
+499 GIEALRQEIARQI
-512 DTVPHINDL
+512 DTVPHIKDL
-521 LPVSWFDIK
+521 LLVSWFEIK
-530 TKLEEMQKD
+530 TKLEKMQKD

-609 FKKKGLLELT
+609 FVKKKGLLELT

-635 RPFLMRLME
+635 RPFLMGLME

-652 DPANLNRYLITD
+652 DHANPNRYLITD

-718 TEGNSKAL
+718 TEGNNKAL

-749 AIIRSDFTKIHN
+749 AIIRRDFTKIHN
-761 MIPNLAV
+761 TIPNLAV
-768 KERLVVQEYDNEQ
+768 KERLVVQEYDNGQ
-781 PTNRQVPVDYLHLC
+781 PTDRQVPVDYLYLC
-795 NLDRQNITDA
+795 DLDRQNTTDT
-805 ILPGLQGKYNVH
+805 ILPDLKGKYNVR

-822 VESRQQREQELDD
+822 VESRQQCEQNLDA
-835 RRERANLSRD
+835 RREKSNKSRE
-845 SQPLQPLPKT
+845 SQPLQPIPKP

-870 AGVTTIF
+870 AGVTAIF

-885 VLQFTI
+885 ILQFTI

-916 TAFNQALTGFWNALP
+916 TAFNQALTGFWNALL
-931 ILKGQDASKDTAS
+931 ILKGQDTSKDNAS
-944 KELPEA
+944 KELPET

>member
-55 PDAIAALSSLQ
+55 PDAIAALSNLQQLSLYNNQITKIPDAIAALSNLQ

-88 QVLSLAENKIA
+88 QQLSLSSNQITKIPDAIASLSNLQVLSLAENKIA
-99 KIPDTITALSN
+99 KIPDAITALSN
-110 LQQLYFYDNQITEI
+110 LQQLYFYDNKITEI
-124 PNTITSL
+124 PNAITSL
-131 SNLQQL
+131 SNLQYL
-137 YLFGNQITEIPDA
+137 HLFG
-150 IAALSNLQ
+150 
-158 QLYLFGNQITEIPD
+158 
-172 AIAALSNLQYL
+172 
-183 DLSNNQITKIPD
+183 NQITKIPD
-195 VIATLSSLQNL
+195 VIA
-206 WLSVNQ
+206 
-212 ITKIPN
+212 
-218 AIAALSS
+218 
-225 LQNLWLSVNQI
+225 
-236 TKIPNAIAALSNLQV
+236 ALSNLQQ
-251 LYLTQNQIT
+251 LSLSSNQIT
-260 KIPDAIAALSNLQQL
+260 KIPDAIAAFSHL
-275 RLGGNQITKVPDAI
+275 RSLDLGGNKITEIPDTITKLAS
-289 TQLVN
+289 
-294 LKGLVL
+294 LKRLVL
-300 ENNPITNVP
+300 ENNPITNIP

-318 EDITKDGDPQ
+318 EKTWDDGDPH

-348 LIGEGDVGKTSL
+348 LVGEGDVGKTSL
-360 LNRLLYNTF
+360 LKRLKYGTF

-436 WLKLLQTYGGDSPV
+436 WLKLLQTYGGNSPV
-450 IIVGNCADED
+450 IIVGNCSDED

-465 IRTLKKKYPQIILPE
+465 IRTLKKKYPQIVLPE
-480 KDNPFAQDSV
+480 KDNLFSQNSV
-490 ISTSCKTGE
+490 IATSCKTGE
-499 GIETLRQEIARQI
+499 GIETLRREIARQI
-512 DTVPHINDL
+512 ETIPHINDL

-530 TKLEEMQKD
+530 IKLEEMKEN

-548 QEYCHNT
+548 QEYCQNIE
-555 DITSPQDQKV
+555 ITSQQDQKV

-578 YQDDPRLE
+578 YQDDPRLK

-609 FKKKGLLELT
+609 FKKKGLLDLT

-635 RPFLMRLME
+635 RPFLMGLME

-652 DPANLNRYLITD
+652 DHANPNRYLITD

-718 TEGNSKAL
+718 TEGNNKAL

-749 AIIRSDFTKIHN
+749 AIIRRDFTKIHN

-768 KERLVVQEYDNEQ
+768 KERLVVQEYDKGQ
-781 PTNRQVPVDYLHLC
+781 ATNRQVPVDYLHLC
-795 NLDRQNITDA
+795 ELDRQNITDA
-805 ILPGLQGKYNVH
+805 ILPGLQGNYNIR

-822 VESRQQREQELDD
+822 VESRQQREQELED
-835 RRERANLSRD
+835 RREKANLSRD

-855 TPNLLKPSLALLFLL
+855 TPNLFKPSLALLFLL

-916 TAFNQALTGFWNALP
+916 TAFNQALTGFWNALL

-944 KELPEA
+944 KELPET

>member
-1 MERAEVL
+1 MERTELL
-8 QLIEQA
+8 QLIERA
-14 RAENWTELDLS
+14 KAENWTELDLS
-25 GKGLVQI
+25 DEGLTKI
-32 PPEIFQLSNLQR
+32 PPEIFQLSQLTKLNLHD
-44 LYLRLNQITEI
+44 NKITKI
-55 PDAIAALSSLQ
+55 PDAILYLSNLQ
-66 QLSLGANQ
+66 QLDLGVNQ
-74 ITEIPDVIASLSNL
+74 ITKIPDAIASLSNL
-88 QVLSLAENKIA
+88 QYLYLGVNQIT
-99 KIPDTITALSN
+99 KIPDAIASLSN
-110 LQQLYFYDNQITEI
+110 LQYLYLYDNKITEI
-124 PNTITSL
+124 PNVIAALSNLKRLYLHDNKITKIPDAILSL
-131 SNLQQL
+131 SNLQIL
-137 YLFGNQITEIPDA
+137 WLFNNQITEIPDA

-158 QLYLFGNQITEIPD
+158 QLNFSD
-172 AIAALSNLQYL
+172 
-183 DLSNNQITKIPD
+183 
-195 VIATLSSLQNL
+195 
-206 WLSVNQ
+206 
-212 ITKIPN
+212 
-218 AIAALSS
+218 
-225 LQNLWLSVNQI
+225 
-236 TKIPNAIAALSNLQV
+236 
-251 LYLTQNQIT
+251 NQIT
-260 KIPDAIAALSNLQQL
+260 KIPDAIAALSNLQIL
-275 RLGGNQITKVPDAI
+275 WLGDNQITEIPDAI
-289 TQLVN
+289 TKLEN
-294 LKGLVL
+294 LKILVL
-300 ENNPITNVP
+300 ENNPIANIP

-318 EDITKDGDPQ
+318 EDIKDDGDPL

-360 LNRLLYNTF
+360 LNRLLYDTF

-412 LTKRSLYLLVI
+412 LTKRSLYVLVI

-436 WLKLLQTYGGDSPV
+436 WLKLIKIYGGDSPV

-465 IRTLKKKYPQIILPE
+465 IRTLKKKYPQIVLPE
-480 KDNPFAQDSV
+480 KDNPFSQNSV
-490 ISTSCKTGE
+490 IATSCKTGD
-499 GIETLRQEIARQI
+499 GIEALRQEIARQI
-512 DTVPHINDL
+512 DTIPHINDL

-530 TKLEEMQKD
+530 IKLEEMQKD

-555 DITSPQDQKV
+555 DITSQQDQKV

-578 YQDDPRLE
+578 YQDDPRLK

-619 DLNRILKQP
+619 DLNRVLKQP

-635 RPFLMRLME
+635 RPFLMGLME

-652 DPANLNRYLITD
+652 DHANLNRYLITD
-664 LLPIDEPDV
+664 LLPEDEPDV

-680 LHFQYRYDILPSS
+680 LHFQYRYDVLPSS

-718 TEGNSKAL
+718 TDGNSKAL

-749 AIIRSDFTKIHN
+749 AIIRRDFTKIHN
-761 MIPNLAV
+761 KTPDLAV
-768 KERLVVQEYDNEQ
+768 KEFLVVQEYDNGQ
-781 PTNRQVPVDYLHLC
+781 STNRQVPVDYLHLC
-795 NLDRQNITDA
+795 NLDRQNTTEA
-805 ILPGLQGKYNVH
+805 ILPGLQGNYNIR

-822 VESRQQREQELDD
+822 VESRQQREQNLDD
-835 RRERANLSRD
+835 RREKADLSRE
-845 SQPLQPLPKT
+845 SQPLTPLTPPPKT

-870 AGVTTIF
+870 AGVTAIF

-900 AVTAIFVLRI
+900 AVTVIFVLRI

-916 TAFNQALTGFWNALP
+916 TAFNQALAGFWNALP
-931 ILKGQDASKDTAS
+931 ILKGQDPSKDSDT
-944 KELPEA
+944 KELPES

>member
-1 MERAEVL
+1 MERQGL
-8 QLIEQA
+8 FQLIERA
-14 RAENWTELDLS
+14 KAENWTELDLS
-25 GKGLVQI
+25 RKELTEI
-32 PPEIFQLSNLQR
+32 PPEIFQLSQLTKLNL
-44 LYLRLNQITEI
+44 
-55 PDAIAALSSLQ
+55 
-66 QLSLGANQ
+66 
-74 ITEIPDVIASLSNL
+74 
-88 QVLSLAENKIA
+88 EN
-99 KIPDTITALSN
+99 
-110 LQQLYFYDNQITEI
+110 
-124 PNTITSL
+124 
-131 SNLQQL
+131 
-137 YLFGNQITEIPDA
+137 
-150 IAALSNLQ
+150 
-158 QLYLFGNQITEIPD
+158 
-172 AIAALSNLQYL
+172 
-183 DLSNNQITKIPD
+183 
-195 VIATLSSLQNL
+195 
-206 WLSVNQ
+206 
-212 ITKIPN
+212 
-218 AIAALSS
+218 
-225 LQNLWLSVNQI
+225 
-236 TKIPNAIAALSNLQV
+236 
-251 LYLTQNQIT
+251 NQIT
-260 KIPDAIAALSNLQQL
+260 KIPDAIAALSNLQYL
-275 RLGGNQITKVPDAI
+275 DLGNNKITKIPDAIAALSNLQTLYLSRNEITEIPDAIASLSNLEELNFRHNRMTKIPDAIAALSNLQILDLSSNQITKIPDAIAALSNLQHLYLFDNKITKIPDVIAALSNLQWLSLGDNQITKIPDAIAALSNLQALNLWNNQITKIPDAIAALSNLTSIDLSHNQIKEIPDVI

-294 LKGLVL
+294 LKRLVL

-318 EDITKDGDPQ
+318 KETWKDGDPQ

-334 KAHNKRPLNEIKVL
+334 KATTPTKQSSKNEVKTATVRPLNEIKVL
-348 LIGEGDVGKTSL
+348 LVGEGDVGKTSL
-360 LNRLLYNTF
+360 LNRLLYDTF
-369 NPEECK
+369 NSEEPK
-375 TPGINIAQWHL
+375 TPGINVEKWNL
-386 PEKPD
+386 PEKND

-436 WLKLLQTYGGDSPV
+436 WLKLIQTYGGNSPV

-460 FPHVK
+460 YPHVK
-465 IRTLKKKYPQIILPE
+465 IRTLKKKYPQIVLPE

-499 GIETLRQEIARQI
+499 GIETLRREIARQI
-512 DTVPHINDL
+512 EAIPHINDL

-555 DITSPQDQKV
+555 DISSSQDQKV

-578 YQDDPRLE
+578 YQDDPRLK

-609 FKKKGLLELT
+609 FVKKKGLLELT

-635 RPFLMRLME
+635 RPFLMGLME

-652 DPANLNRYLITD
+652 DPANPNRYLITD

-718 TEGNSKAL
+718 SEGNSKAL
-726 VRGDEEDNFISI
+726 VRSDEEDNFISI

-743 RASNLL
+743 HASNLL

-761 MIPNLAV
+761 TIPNLAV
-768 KERLVVQEYDNEQ
+768 KEFLVVQEYDNGQ
-781 PTNRQVPVDYLHLC
+781 PTNRQVPVDYLYLC
-795 NLDRQNITDA
+795 DLDRQNTTDT
-805 ILPGLQGKYNVH
+805 ILPDLKGKYNVR

-822 VESRQQREQELDD
+822 VESRQQREQNLDA
-835 RRERANLSRD
+835 RREKSNKSRD
-845 SQPLQPLPKT
+845 SQPLKPLPKT

-916 TAFNQALTGFWNALP
+916 TAFNQALTGFWNALL
-931 ILKGQDASKDTAS
+931 ILKGQDASKDNAS
-944 KELPEA
+944 KELPET